1 MSDQRRGTLT
11 QYGRLDTALI
21 LAAGANPGAGP
32 FV

>member
-21 LAAGANPGAGP
+21 LAVGAYPGPGR